1 MPRPVGPPLPA
12 NAPSI
17 YGKSDKRRNFLAIAI
32 NIVSLVA
39 ALWLVG
45 IVASVINTA
54 ASGGLPTQGEIWAFV
69 IVLALA
75 SLTQAA
81 RAAYSARNAAVSENR
96 HRATLAAHSL
106 ATDPAPAART
116 GSTVSLMT
124 ESVERIAAYR
134 QGFLPQ
140 AIGALALPVIV
151 LIYIGIWINPFS
163 ALVIAAA
170 IPGIPLL
177 VRGFMKMFRKVSSG
191 SRQRRSQLAAAYL
204 DAIEGMDT
212 LQLIGAAP
220 RIGARLAEQGEQ
232 NRRSTM
238 QLLAGNQLVILVV
251 DLTFSLFITVIAT
264 ALAIHQ
270 YGNGTI
276 TLGQAAALILLSIIL
291 LDPIDQMGAFF
302 YVGMG
307 GMAAERAARRYLASK
322 KTADAAPAPQTAPGS
337 TPAKDALLTLE
348 NIHFSYAP
356 QAAPASHGHPG
367 KPGHPGKGGHPGKA
381 AAQHGKPAS
390 AVPAAAAKQPAPRA
404 VLKGVSLQLHRG
416 ERLAITGPSGQGKTT
431 LLKILSGENAPA
443 SGSISL
449 HGQPASLNDL
459 RAASAV
465 VTQKTWLFTG
475 TIAHNLR
482 LVNPAASETDM
493 WRALEQAHVAADI
506 RELPDRLET
515 RVGERGYGLSGGQAQ
530 RIALARALLSGRT
543 LLLLDEPTSA
553 VDLRSEKLIA
563 DTLANLGPEYTLVMV
578 THRAGLLP
586 GATRAVTVQNGTLQT
601 AAEGAKEARQ

>member
-1 MPRPVGPPLPA
+1 MR
-12 NAPSI
+12 
-17 YGKSDKRRNFLAIAI
+17 
-32 NIVSLVA
+32 A
-39 ALWLVG
+39 AL
-45 IVASVINTA
+45 
-54 ASGGLPTQGEIWAFV
+54 
-69 IVLALA
+69 
-75 SLTQAA
+75 
-81 RAAYSARNAAVSENR
+81 SARNAAVTENR

-116 GSTVSLMT
+116 GAAVSLMT

-151 LIYIGIWINPFS
+151 LVYIGIWINPFS

-251 DLTFSLFITVIAT
+251 DLTFSLFITVIAA

-322 KTADAAPAPQTAPGS
+322 KTADAAPAPQAAPGS
-337 TPAKDALLTLE
+337 APAKDALLTLE
-348 NIHFSYAP
+348 NIHFSYAA
-356 QAAPASHGHPG
+356 QAAPVSH
-367 KPGHPGKGGHPGKA
+367 GHPGKGGHPGKA
-381 AAQHGKPAS
+381 AAKHGKPAS
-390 AVPAAAAKQPAPRA
+390 AAPEVAAKQPAPRA

-482 LVNPAASETDM
+482 LVNPAASEADM

-586 GATRAVTVQNGTLQT
+586 GATRAVTVQNGTLQA

>member
-96 HRATLAAHSL
+96 HRAILAEHSL

-151 LIYIGIWINPFS
+151 LIYIGVWINPFS

-251 DLTFSLFITVIAT
+251 DLTFSLFVTVIAA

-270 YGNGTI
+270 YGSGTI
-276 TLGQAAALILLSIIL
+276 TLGQATALILLSIIL

-322 KTADAAPAPQTAPGS
+322 KTADAAPAPQAVPGS
-337 TPAKDALLTLE
+337 APEKDALLTLE

-356 QAAPASHGHPG
+356 QAAPVSHGR
-367 KPGHPGKGGHPGKA
+367 PGKGGHPGKSGHPGKPA
-381 AAQHGKPAS
+381 VRHGKPA
-390 AVPAAAAKQPAPRA
+390 PAAAAKQSAPRA
-404 VLKGVSLQLHRG
+404 VLKGVSLQLQRG

-482 LVNPAASETDM
+482 LVNPAASEADM

-586 GATRAVTVQNGTLQT
+586 GVTRAVTVQNGTLQA

>member
-75 SLTQAA
+75 SLTQAV
-81 RAAYSARNAAVSENR
+81 RAAYSARNAAVTENR
-96 HRATLAAHSL
+96 HRAILAEHSL

-116 GSTVSLMT
+116 GATVSLMT

-151 LIYIGIWINPFS
+151 LVYIGIWINPFS

-251 DLTFSLFITVIAT
+251 DLTFSLFITVIAA

-270 YGNGTI
+270 YGSGTI

-322 KTADAAPAPQTAPGS
+322 KTADVAPAPQAAPGS
-337 TPAKDALLTLE
+337 APAKDALLTLE

-356 QAAPASHGHPG
+356 QAAPVSHGHPG
-367 KPGHPGKGGHPGKA
+367 KPGHSGKGGHPGKA
-381 AAQHGKPAS
+381 ATKHGKPAS
-390 AVPAAAAKQPAPRA
+390 AAPEVAAKQPAPRA

-449 HGQPASLNDL
+449 HGQPATLNDL

-482 LVNPAASETDM
+482 LVNPAASEADM

-586 GATRAVTVQNGTLQT
+586 GATRAVTVQNGTLQ
-601 AAEGAKEARQ
+601 AAAAGAKEARQ

>member
-1 MPRPVGPPLPA
+1 MIWSLLSFLSLIWLIGIIILVLESVAHEEFPVQDL
-12 NAPSI
+12 
-17 YGKSDKRRNFLAIAI
+17 RWCLIAT
-32 NIVSLVA
+32 VM
-39 ALWLVG
+39 
-45 IVASVINTA
+45 
-54 ASGGLPTQGEIWAFV
+54 
-69 IVLALA
+69 LA
-75 SLTQAA
+75 SLAQAA
-81 RAAYSARNAAVSENR
+81 RAFYSARSAAVAENR

-116 GSTVSLMT
+116 GAAVSLMT

-151 LIYIGIWINPFS
+151 LVYIGIWINPFS

-251 DLTFSLFITVIAT
+251 DLTFSLFITVIAA

-322 KTADAAPAPQTAPGS
+322 KTADAAPAPQAAPGS
-337 TPAKDALLTLE
+337 APEKDALLTLE

-356 QAAPASHGHPG
+356 QAAPVSHGHSE
-367 KPGHPGKGGHPGKA
+367 KPGHPVKGGHPGKA
-381 AAQHGKPAS
+381 AAKHGNPAPE
-390 AVPAAAAKQPAPRA
+390 VAAKQPAPRA

-482 LVNPAASETDM
+482 LVNPAASEADM

-586 GATRAVTVQNGTLQT
+586 GATRAVTVQNGTLQA
-601 AAEGAKEARQ
+601 AAEGTKEARQ

>member
-1 MPRPVGPPLPA
+1 MASAQVYPA
-12 NAPSI
+12 LAVA
-17 YGKSDKRRNFLAIAI
+17 AIA
-32 NIVSLVA
+32 VL
-39 ALWLVG
+39 G
-45 IVASVINTA
+45 
-54 ASGGLPTQGEIWAFV
+54 QG
-69 IVLALA
+69 
-75 SLTQAA
+75 A
-81 RAAYSARNAAVSENR
+81 RTAYSARNAAVTENR
-96 HRATLAAHSL
+96 HRATLAEHSL

-116 GSTVSLMT
+116 GAAVSLMT

-151 LIYIGIWINPFS
+151 LVYIGIWINPFS
-163 ALVIAAA
+163 AFVIAAA

-251 DLTFSLFITVIAT
+251 DLTFSLFITVIAA

-270 YGNGTI
+270 YGNGAI
-276 TLGQAAALILLSIIL
+276 TLGQATALILLSIIL

-322 KTADAAPAPQTAPGS
+322 KTADAALAPQASPGS

-356 QAAPASHGHPG
+356 QAAPVSHGHPG
-367 KPGHPGKGGHPGKA
+367 KPGHSGKGGHPGKA
-381 AAQHGKPAS
+381 AAKHGNPAPE
-390 AVPAAAAKQPAPRA
+390 VAAKQPAPRA

-449 HGQPASLNDL
+449 HDQPASLNDL

-482 LVNPAASETDM
+482 LVNPAASEADM

-586 GATRAVTVQNGTLQT
+586 GATRAVTVQNGTLQ
-601 AAEGAKEARQ
+601 AAAAGAKEARQ

>member
-1 MPRPVGPPLPA
+1 MPRPAGPPLPA
-12 NAPSI
+12 NAPDLH
-17 YGKSDKRRNFLAIAI
+17 GKLDKLRNVWVIAI
-32 NIVSLVA
+32 NLVA
-39 ALWLVG
+39 LGAVLWLVS
-45 IVASVINTA
+45 IIASVINTA
-54 ASGGLPTQGEIWAFV
+54 ASGNLPTQGQVWG
-69 IVLALA
+69 IVAA
-75 SLTQAA
+75 SAIAALTQAA
-81 RAAYSARNAAVSENR
+81 RAAYSARNAAVTENR
-96 HRATLAAHSL
+96 HRATLASHSL
-106 ATDPAPAART
+106 TTDPAPAART
-116 GSTVSLMT
+116 GATVSLMT

-251 DLTFSLFITVIAT
+251 DLTFSLFITVIAA

-276 TLGQAAALILLSIIL
+276 TLGQATALILLSIIL

-322 KTADAAPAPQTAPGS
+322 KTADAALAPQAAPGS
-337 TPAKDALLTLE
+337 APEKDALLTLE

-356 QAAPASHGHPG
+356 QATPVSH
-367 KPGHPGKGGHPGKA
+367 GHPGKGGHPGKA
-381 AAQHGKPAS
+381 AAKHGNPAPE
-390 AVPAAAAKQPAPRA
+390 VAAKQPAPRA

-443 SGSISL
+443 SGSINL
-449 HGQPASLNDL
+449 HGQPATLNDL

-482 LVNPAASETDM
+482 LVNPAASEADM

-586 GATRAVTVQNGTLQT
+586 GATRAVTVQNGTLQV